1 MGIAYGLLSP
11 FATMLDAITGG
22 ILDLQGHLDS
32 AYATWQAMNGEGEI
46 VGNGLA
52 EQIGETADAAKSL
65 AEAASSAE
73 PEVSWLDAALE
84 GLGDTADTTS
94 ESLESVFPAAD
105 TSKIEG
111 SISSVSASLAGL
123 IAQAAAAAAAV
134 SAVFAS
140 ADTINA
146 LYGAGYF
153 ATGLERVPYDGFPA
167 ILHKDEMVLDRK
179 DANAYRNGDAPGP
192 SKGGVTVNQYI
203 QSVPQTASELA
214 FQTMNALEML
224 RFSV

>member
-1 MGIAYGLLSP
+1 MGMFRAEDGLEQETE
-11 FATMLDAITGG
+11 ATETQNQTLEELLLAVEEAKNAEEELGQTSVETSEQENILTGA
-22 ILDLQGHLDS
+22 LEE
-32 AYATWQAMNGEGEI
+32 AREG
-46 VGNGLA
+46 A
-52 EQIGETADAAKSL
+52 EKMGDAAKGA
-65 AEAASSAE
+65 AEEIRSI
-73 PEVSWLDAALE
+73 
-84 GLGDTADTTS
+84 
-94 ESLESVFPAAD
+94 FPDAD
-105 TSKIEG
+105 TSKLKGRINEVVN
-111 SISSVSASLAGL
+111 SITFLRSSAVSASAAISSIFSTGPKSNAHT
-123 IAQAAAAAAAV
+123 AQ
-134 SAVFAS
+134 
-140 ADTINA
+140 
-146 LYGAGYF
+146 F